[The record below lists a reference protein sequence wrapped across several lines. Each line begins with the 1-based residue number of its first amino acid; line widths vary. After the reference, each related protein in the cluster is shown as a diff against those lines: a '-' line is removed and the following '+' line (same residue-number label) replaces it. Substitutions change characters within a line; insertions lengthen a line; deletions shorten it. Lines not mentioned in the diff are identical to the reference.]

1 MEFNFDIVNVLVLIA
16 TCTNLTYGLIIYSRN
31 RRSATNLA
39 FFFLTIGVG
48 FWGASMLVFRGFV
61 NDIDLGLSSRLLYA
75 SAAVIPFASLYFAII
90 FPKDIASL
98 SLIERWVIPTPFFIA
113 VVISLIPGFLINGA
127 HVVFGNENFIDFN
140 IKFHI
145 FYVFYIAGYF
155 SWVFMILIQKYR
167 HAERE
172 LRTQVLYIL
181 IGTLTTTSIALVTN
195 LLLPFFHVFALNW
208 VGQVGVAAM
217 ITSITYSISRHHLFD
232 IKIIATEL
240 FVFFLWVF
248 ILARALIA
256 DSLMERVS
264 NLILFVITVG
274 VGLLLVRSVIKE
286 VEAREQIEK
295 LAKDLEA
302 ANERLKELDQLKSE
316 FVSIASHQL
325 RSPLTAIKGY
335 ASLILEG
342 SFGKAPPAIGE
353 AVGKILDSSSRLVLI
368 IEDFLNLSRIEQGR
382 MKYDFAPTD
391 VEAMVKSV
399 VGELAP
405 TIKTAGLSISF
416 TTDNQPP
423 YKSNLDVGKIKQ
435 VIGNIIDNSIKYTP
449 RGSIQVSLKKET
461 QNAKRVTYN
470 VGVEGVQNT
479 EGQNNKILITVAD
492 TGIGIS
498 KETLPTLFEKFS
510 RAKDASKTNT
520 TGTGL
525 GLYVAK
531 QMVEAHGG
539 RIWAESDGVG
549 KGSRFKVELGGV

>member
-1 MEFNFDIVNVLVLIA
+1 MSISVGLFSTFMMFENKGDIFSVLFWDRVVYVGVVFIPVTMYHFGLAILNKTERYTKILLRVGYIA
-16 TCTNLTYGLIIYSRN
+16 SFLFLVMIPSDLFVDDIFFYKWGAHTKAKILHDLFLVYFFSYLLLWLVFVYRQYKITSLLEEKRKIKLVFLSFIILT
-31 RRSATNLA
+31 
-39 FFFLTIGVG
+39 GVG
-48 FWGASMLVFRGFV
+48 SLGFLPAYG
-61 NDIDLGLSSRLLYA
+61 ISIYPFSYLSSFIF
-75 SAAVIPFASLYFAII
+75 VIMLFY
-90 FPKDIASL
+90 
-98 SLIERWVIPTPFFIA
+98 T
-113 VVISLIPGFLINGA
+113 IS
-127 HVVFGNENFIDFN
+127 
-140 IKFHI
+140 K
-145 FYVFYIAGYF
+145 
-155 SWVFMILIQKYR
+155 
-167 HAERE
+167 
-172 LRTQVLYIL
+172 
-181 IGTLTTTSIALVTN
+181 
-195 LLLPFFHVFALNW
+195 
-208 VGQVGVAAM
+208 
-217 ITSITYSISRHHLFD
+217 HHLFD
-232 IKIIATEL
+232 IKVIATEL
-240 FVFFLWVF
+240 LTFALWFF
-248 ILARALIA
+248 ILVRTLIA
-256 DSLMERVS
+256 NTLQDK
-264 NLILFVITVG
+264 LING
-274 VGLLLVRSVIKE
+274 SLLVATVVLGVFLIRSVLKE
-286 VEAREQIEK
+286 VKTREKIEL
-295 LAKDLEA
+295 LAKDLEV

-353 AVGKILDSSSRLVLI
+353 AVGKMLDSSSRLVLI

-391 VEAMVKSV
+391 VETLVKSV
-399 VGELAP
+399 VDELSP
-405 TIKTAGLSISF
+405 SIKTAGLSISF
-416 TTDNQPP
+416 TTDNKPP

-470 VGVEGVQNT
+470 AEVEGVQNM
-479 EGQNNKILITVAD
+479 ESQNDKILITVAD

-539 RIWAESDGVG
+539 KIWAESDGVG
-549 KGSRFKVELGGV
+549 KGSSFKVELSGV

>member
-1 MEFNFDIVNVLVLIA
+1 MVEIFAVSGLVNALIAISLGVLVIFKNWRDKGNQLFFLMTTSLALWGFGYWKWLESLTSSDALFWVSVFSIGSLFIPVFFFHWVLDLLGKSSQYRFIA
-16 TCTNLTYGLIIYSRN
+16 LGAYTLCIFVSFFSFTSLFISGVEQKSIFSFWPIPGILYSLYLFIIY
-31 RRSATNLA
+31 
-39 FFFLTIGVG
+39 
-48 FWGASMLVFRGFV
+48 
-61 NDIDLGLSSRLLYA
+61 
-75 SAAVIPFASLYFAII
+75 
-90 FPKDIASL
+90 L
-98 SLIERWVIPTPFFIA
+98 SLILFSIFLLVREY
-113 VVISLIPGFLINGA
+113 FLISTDLDKKGR
-127 HVVFGNENFIDFN
+127 I
-140 IKFHI
+140 
-145 FYVFYIAGYF
+145 
-155 SWVFMILIQKYR
+155 
-167 HAERE
+167 
-172 LRTQVLYIL
+172 LYIL
-181 IGTLTTTSIALVTN
+181 IGAVLGFGGGATNFLLWYDVPILPVGTFLVAIFPFLFSYAALK
-195 LLLPFFHVFALNW
+195 
-208 VGQVGVAAM
+208 
-217 ITSITYSISRHHLFD
+217 HHLFSF
-232 IKIIATEL
+232 KTIATEIL
-240 FVFFLWVF
+240 VFFIAVALLVQVALSTSALEF
-248 ILARALIA
+248 ILRLLFFIAVTIFGYLLI
-256 DSLMERVS
+256 
-264 NLILFVITVG
+264 
-274 VGLLLVRSVIKE
+274 RSVIKE

-302 ANERLKELDQLKSE
+302 ANVRLKELDQLKSE

-342 SFGKAPPAIGE
+342 SFGKAPPAIRE

-391 VEAMVKSV
+391 IEVMVKSV
-399 VGELAP
+399 VGELLP

-423 YKSNLDVGKIKQ
+423 YKSNLDAGKIKQ

-449 RGSIQVSLKKET
+449 RGSIEVSLKKLAE
-461 QNAKRVTYN
+461 
-470 VGVEGVQNT
+470 
-479 EGQNNKILITVAD
+479 NKLLITVSD

-549 KGSRFKVELGGV
+549 KGSRFKVELGGVN

>member
-1 MEFNFDIVNVLVLIA
+1 MGSGIAVYFNTEHQKVSTSFMFYNISVAVWSFGYFLMITANSYQVALLSNYMLHIGAIIIPVLYFYFITALTDSYDRYKNILPFFVFLVLSFLFLNLSDLFIKDVVPKYIFNFAPDAGSLYILFPV
-16 TCTNLTYGLIIYSRN
+16 
-31 RRSATNLA
+31 
-39 FFFLTIGVG
+39 FFF
-48 FWGASMLVFRGFV
+48 S
-61 NDIDLGLSSRLLYA
+61 
-75 SAAVIPFASLYFAII
+75 II
-90 FPKDIASL
+90 F
-98 SLIERWVIPTPFFIA
+98 
-113 VVISLIPGFLINGA
+113 
-127 HVVFGNENFIDFN
+127 
-140 IKFHI
+140 
-145 FYVFYIAGYF
+145 F
-155 SWVFMILIQKYR
+155 S
-167 HAERE
+167 
-172 LRTQVLYIL
+172 LYIL
-181 IGTLTTTSIALVTN
+181 INTIIKTSHENSIRLIFILIASIAGFVGGGSVFFLTFNVNIPPYPLVLFTFY
-195 LLLPFFHVFALNW
+195 PV
-208 VGQVGVAAM
+208 V
-217 ITSITYSISRHHLFD
+217 ITYAILRHNLFD
-232 IKIIATEL
+232 VKVIATEL
-240 FVFFLWVF
+240 LTFALW
-248 ILARALIA
+248 AT
-256 DSLMERVS
+256 
-264 NLILFVITVG
+264 ILFRTILSTNTEDQIINLTFLIISIILG
-274 VGLLLVRSVIKE
+274 IFLIRSVIKE

-302 ANERLKELDQLKSE
+302 ANVRLKELDQLKSE

-342 SFGKAPPAIGE
+342 SFGKAPPAVGE

-391 VEAMVKSV
+391 IEAMVKSV
-399 VGELAP
+399 VDELLP

-449 RGSIQVSLKKET
+449 RGSIEVSLKKMAE
-461 QNAKRVTYN
+461 NRL
-470 VGVEGVQNT
+470 
-479 EGQNNKILITVAD
+479 LITVSD

-539 RIWAESDGVG
+539 KIWAESDGVG
-549 KGSRFKVELGGV
+549 KGSRFKVELKGIR